1 MDETRS
7 RIVAMTKA
15 GVFGPPGMWPYVRD
29 NNGEHQIGLQFA
41 SDLEFY
47 RIGLFRTGSADSE
60 PDYREIYVAVKTQ
73 LKGEDER
80 AFTNSDSLFFNEV
93 YMYRTVLQLIE
104 AEKLFLRCFYAEAC
118 SGNHPSRDIVITE
131 DMKPLGYRTPATS
144 YLDLQH
150 LKIALRNLGR
160 FHGHSYKA
168 KTTCAS
174 YFSKVK
180 DLRPIAFDEEFDA
193 LLFATTCRGIKGLI
207 EGKYN
212 STLKTLQETLQG
224 GRQVLKSLKTPEE
237 PFAVV
242 CHGEFHKSN
251 MLFCYDSC
259 GEVSDAVFLD
269 LQMSLYSDPSTDI
282 SFLLY
287 MNTTSELRSRHW
299 DELLE
304 RYWDGVVSVMPDPGF
319 DFEQFLSNFER
330 KAMYGYLPTSIFLPI
345 LLEDFQADV
354 SIKEFLQQPLSE
366 RVELLEEFGGEEATK
381 ALTEIVKDLLE
392 RGYVQHFLD
401 QFLTSR

>member
-15 GVFGPPGMWPYVRD
+15 GVFGPPGTWPYVRD

-47 RIGLFRTGSADSE
+47 RIGLFKAGSGVKE
-60 PDYREIYVAVKTQ
+60 PDYEEICIAVKTQ
-73 LKGEDER
+73 LKGKGER

-93 YMYRTVLQLIE
+93 YMYRTVLQLME

-131 DMKPLGYRTPATS
+131 DARPLGYRSPATS

-150 LKIALRNLGR
+150 LKVALRNLGR

-168 KTTCAS
+168 KACPS
-174 YFSKVK
+174 FFSKVK
-180 DLRPIAFDEEFDA
+180 DLKPIVFDDDFDA
-193 LLFATTCRGIKGLI
+193 LLSATTSRGIKGLVDH
-207 EGKYN
+207 EKYTT
-212 STLKTLQETLQG
+212 TLQALQKTLQT
-224 GRQVLKSLKTPEE
+224 GRQVLRRLKTPEE

-259 GEVSDAVFLD
+259 GAVKDAVFLD
-269 LQMSLYSDPSTDI
+269 LQMSLYSDPTTDI

-287 MNTTSELRSRHW
+287 MNTTPELRASHW
-299 DELLE
+299 DDLLSQ
-304 RYWDGVVSVMPDPGF
+304 YWDGVVSVMPDPGF
-319 DFEQFLSNFER
+319 DFEMFSSNFER
-330 KAMYGYLPTSIFLPI
+330 KALYGYLPTSLFLPI
-345 LLEDFQADV
+345 MLEDFQADV
-354 SIKEFLQQPLSE
+354 SIEEFLQEPLSE
-366 RVELLEEFGGEEATK
+366 RVALLEGFGGEDATK
-381 ALTEIVKDLLE
+381 ALTDVVKDLLE
-392 RGYVQHFLD
+392 RGYVQ
-401 QFLTSR
+401 QFLNQFTTDQ